1 VRNTH
6 DQGQGTDKYGIA
18 ARRAAAGHAT
28 GTALWSQT
36 RRSGSLFAVRYW
48 CKDSGIWNIA
58 RGEFGLSRDR
68 TTLPQPIKDQDMP
81 DALGPR
87 LKLGVI
93 TPASNTI
100 VQPEYDAMRP
110 RGVTNQ
116 VMRVVIPDTPVGSEE
131 EFANMMSA
139 VRNSIEAAIDGI
151 LACSPS
157 AIAMAM
163 SAETFWEG
171 VLDVNALQAHLE
183 SRSHLKVILGAQA
196 CLAAIQRYGGV
207 RRIALITPYMPAGDA
222 QVRRSFT
229 DSGFEVVN
237 LLGLKCNS
245 PLLMAHEPLERLRRA
260 VREVD
265 DPSVELIL
273 QVGTNLAFSRI
284 AAEAEAWLGKPVLAV
299 NTCTYWHALRSM
311 GIDDKIEGFGSLLM
325 EH

>member
-1 VRNTH
+1 
-6 DQGQGTDKYGIA
+6 
-18 ARRAAAGHAT
+18 
-28 GTALWSQT
+28 
-36 RRSGSLFAVRYW
+36 
-48 CKDSGIWNIA
+48 
-58 RGEFGLSRDR
+58 
-68 TTLPQPIKDQDMP
+68 MP

-93 TPASNTI
+93 APASNTI
-100 VQPEYDAMRP
+100 VQPEFDAMRP

-116 VMRVVIPDTPVGSEE
+116 MMRVVIPDTPVGSDE
-131 EFANMMSA
+131 EFANMMGA
-139 VRNSIEAAIDGI
+139 VRTSIEGAVDGI

-157 AIAMAM
+157 AIAVAM

-171 VLDVNALQAHLE
+171 TLDLNALQSHLE
-183 SRSHLKVILGAQA
+183 SRAHVKVVLGAQA

-222 QVRRSFT
+222 QVRRSFS

-245 PLLMAHEPLERLRRA
+245 PLLMAHESPERLRRA

-273 QVGTNLAFSRI
+273 QVGSNLGFAKV
-284 AAEAEAWLGKPVLAV
+284 AAEAEGWLGKPVLAV
-299 NTCTYWHALRSM
+299 NTCTYWHALRSL
-311 GIDDKIEGFGSLLM
+311 GVDDKIDGFGSLLLD
-325 EH
+325 H

>member
-1 VRNTH
+1 
-6 DQGQGTDKYGIA
+6 
-18 ARRAAAGHAT
+18 
-28 GTALWSQT
+28 
-36 RRSGSLFAVRYW
+36 
-48 CKDSGIWNIA
+48 
-58 RGEFGLSRDR
+58 
-68 TTLPQPIKDQDMP
+68 MP
-81 DALGPR
+81 DTLGPR

-100 VQPEYDAMRP
+100 VQPEYDAMRV

-116 VMRVVIPDTPVGSEE
+116 VMVVVIPYTAVGSVE

-139 VRNSIEAAIDGI
+139 VRASVEAAVDGI
-151 LACSPS
+151 LACSPA

-163 SAETFWEG
+163 SAETFWDG
-171 VLDVNALQAHLE
+171 TLDANALQTHLE
-183 SRSHLKVILGAQA
+183 SRAHVKVILGQQA

-222 QVRRSFT
+222 QVRRWFT
-229 DSGFEVVN
+229 DSGFEGVN

-245 PLLMAHEPLERLRRA
+245 PLLMAHEPAERLRRA

-273 QVGTNLAFSRI
+273 QVGTNLAFAQV

-299 NTCTYWHALRSM
+299 NTCTYWHALRSC
-311 GIDDKIEGFGSLLM
+311 GINDQIEGFGSLLA

>member
-1 VRNTH
+1 
-6 DQGQGTDKYGIA
+6 
-18 ARRAAAGHAT
+18 
-28 GTALWSQT
+28 
-36 RRSGSLFAVRYW
+36 
-48 CKDSGIWNIA
+48 
-58 RGEFGLSRDR
+58 
-68 TTLPQPIKDQDMP
+68 MP

-93 TPASNTI
+93 TPASNTT

-116 VMRVVIPDTPVGSEE
+116 TMRVLIPDTPVGSDED
-131 EFANMMSA
+131 FANMMSA
-139 VRNSIEAAIDGI
+139 VRASIEAAIDGI

-157 AIAMAM
+157 AIALAM
-163 SAETFWEG
+163 SAETFWDG
-171 VLDVNALQAHLE
+171 TLDVNALQAHLE
-183 SRSHLKVILGAQA
+183 SRAHIKIILGAQA

-229 DSGFEVVN
+229 DGGFEVVN
-237 LLGLKCNS
+237 LLGLKSNS

-260 VREVD
+260 VCEVD

-273 QVGTNLAFSRI
+273 QVGTNLAFTRV

-299 NTCTYWHALRSM
+299 NTCTYWHALRSL
-311 GIDDKIEGFGSLLM
+311 GIEDKIEGFGSLLL

>member
-1 VRNTH
+1 
-6 DQGQGTDKYGIA
+6 
-18 ARRAAAGHAT
+18 
-28 GTALWSQT
+28 
-36 RRSGSLFAVRYW
+36 
-48 CKDSGIWNIA
+48 
-58 RGEFGLSRDR
+58 
-68 TTLPQPIKDQDMP
+68 MP
-81 DALGPR
+81 DALAHR
-87 LKLGVI
+87 LKLGI
-93 TPASNTI
+93 IAPASNTI
-100 VQPEYDAMRP
+100 VQPELDAMRP

-116 VMRVVIPDTPVGSEE
+116 MMRVVIPDTPVGSEE

-139 VRNSIEAAIDGI
+139 VRASIETAIDGI
-151 LACSPS
+151 LACSPA

-163 SAETFWEG
+163 SAETFWDG
-171 VLDVNALQAHLE
+171 TLDPNALQAHLE
-183 SRSHLKVILGAQA
+183 ARAHVKVILGAQA

-229 DSGFEVVN
+229 DNGFEVVN

-245 PLLMAHEPLERLRRA
+245 PLLMAHEPPERLRRA

-273 QVGTNLAFSRI
+273 QVGTNLAFAKV

-299 NTCTYWHALRSM
+299 NTCTYWHALRSL
-311 GIDDKIEGFGSLLM
+311 GIEDRIEGFGSLLL